1 MDTPKKL
8 MLQIHPLNGALC
20 VFQGAHL
27 IFRKGK
33 DVPWIYQN
41 VNWEPLQVPR
51 VTEKETKTI
60 LKHSGWHLTCKFSK
74 VTLYGKLWD
83 FISRVDNIE
92 NHS

>member
-1 MDTPKKL
+1 MSA
-8 MLQIHPLNGALC
+8 NRALC

-33 DVPWIYQN
+33 DVPGVYLN

-60 LKHSGWHLTCKFSK
+60 LKHSCWHLTCK
-74 VTLYGKLWD
+74 
-83 FISRVDNIE
+83 
-92 NHS
+92 